1 MKKLLLTGLLI
12 SPICQLFGQQLE
24 FAHTQNEIG
33 TEASL
38 KVIYDHSNQF
48 IVTGYT
54 QIVSGGGGTNGA
66 SNTWVK
72 KYDSNGILLWS
83 VQTDY
88 TGTISQEGAE
98 VSSISVDS
106 ENNIYIA
113 GTFQSESVTFGGVTY
128 SVPANGYL
136 NLFYAKI
143 NPSGIVQWVKGVEE
157 SHFSL
162 NAVMGSTISV
172 TPDDH
177 LILTGGYFKGVII
190 GTDTLAGDQAASV
203 GMTPFGFYAKLDHEG
218 TPIWA
223 KRFKNLV
230 TGAYNSF
237 SGIGSTAIDDDGNLF
252 FMMGLDSAVVM
263 GSDTI
268 SSPYLTAVVK
278 TDPSG
283 EFIRAVIPQ
292 SGYDITRQ
300 IVLDKCGNILLLGEF
315 LNAIQI
321 ESTVLTAGSASDR
334 AVFVAKLDN
343 DLDLMWMKQ
352 FRSSGADLSSGIAC
366 NDRNDVFFTIEFWGE
381 INYDG
386 PFTPSPLGMMDAL
399 LIKLDE
405 DGNFVWHKHSAG
417 SGNTSVSGVSVSPSN
432 QIIIAGRYQGQEN
445 FDGTIINSTP
455 TNLPDVWFAAF
466 EDTTLALLPADCQ
479 GDLGL
484 NSFTKQTD
492 MLIYPNPA
500 KETISITF
508 HGTVDRAE
516 LTITD
521 LSGRLMHA
529 AVLEAKT
536 PLISTEAFPEGMYL
550 VRVKQADGSISA
562 GKFVVKR

>member
-1 MKKLLLTGLLI
+1 MGLLI
-12 SPICQLFGQQLE
+12 SPIHQLFGQQLE
-24 FAHTQNEIG
+24 FARTQNENG
-33 TEASL
+33 TEASI

-54 QIVSGGGGTNGA
+54 QIISGGGGTNGA

-72 KYDSNGILLWS
+72 KYGSNGVLLWS
-83 VQTDY
+83 VQTNY
-88 TGTISQEGAE
+88 TGTINQEGAE
-98 VSSISVDS
+98 VSGISVDS
-106 ENNIYIA
+106 ENNIYIT
-113 GTFQSESVTFGGVTY
+113 GTFQSESVTLGGITY

-157 SHFSL
+157 SHFPL
-162 NAVMGSTISV
+162 NTVMGSTISV
-172 TPDDH
+172 TPDDQ

-190 GTDTLAGDQAASV
+190 GNDTLAGDPAATA
-203 GMTPFGFYAKLDHEG
+203 GMTPFGFYAKLDHDG
-218 TPIWA
+218 IPIWA
-223 KRFKNLV
+223 KRFENLV

-237 SGIGSTAIDDDGNLF
+237 SGVASTEIDDDGNLF

-263 GSDTI
+263 GNDTI
-268 SSPYLTAVVK
+268 SSSYLTAVVK

-292 SGYDITRQ
+292 ASYDITRQ
-300 IVLDKCGNILLLGEF
+300 ITLDKCGNVLLLGEF

-321 ESTVLTAGSASDR
+321 ESTILTAGSASAR
-334 AVFVAKLDN
+334 AVFVAKMDN

-352 FRSSGADLSSGIAC
+352 FHSSGADLSSGIAC
-366 NDRNDVFFTIEFWGE
+366 NDRNDVFFAFEFWGE

-386 PFTPSPLGMMDAL
+386 PYTPSPLGMMDAL

-405 DGNFVWHKHSAG
+405 NGNLVWHKHSTG
-417 SGNTSVSGVSVSPSN
+417 SGNTSTSSVSVSPSN
-432 QIIIAGRYQGQEN
+432 HILMAGRYLGQEN

-455 TNLPDVWFAAF
+455 TNLPDVWLAAF
-466 EDTTLALLPADCQ
+466 EDTTLALLPADCLE
-479 GDLGL
+479 DLGL
-484 NSFTKQTD
+484 NSFAKQTE

-500 KETISITF
+500 QEKVSITF
-508 HGTVDRAE
+508 HGVVDRAE

-521 LSGRLMHA
+521 LSGRIMHT
-529 AVLEAKT
+529 VILEVKT

-550 VRVKQADGSISA
+550 VRVKQADGIVST

>member
-1 MKKLLLTGLLI
+1 MGLLI
-12 SPICQLFGQQLE
+12 SPIQHLFGQQLE
-24 FAHTQNEIG
+24 FARTQNETG
-33 TEASL
+33 TEASV

-54 QIVSGGGGTNGA
+54 QIIPGGVGGTNGA

-72 KYDSNGILLWS
+72 KYDANGMILWS
-83 VQTDY
+83 VQTNY
-88 TGTISQEGAE
+88 TGTVNQEGAE
-98 VSSISVDS
+98 VSSVSVDS

-113 GTFQSESVTFGGVTY
+113 GTFISESVTLGGVTY
-128 SVPANGYL
+128 SVPANGKL

-143 NPSGIVQWVKGVEE
+143 NASGIVQWVKGVEE

-162 NAVMGSTISV
+162 NPVMASTISV
-172 TPDDH
+172 TPDDQ

-190 GTDTLAGDQAASV
+190 GNDTLAGDPLSSLV
-203 GMTPFGFYAKLDHEG
+203 GMTPFGFYAKLDTNG

-223 KRFKNLV
+223 KSFSNLV
-230 TGAYNSF
+230 TNAYNSF
-237 SGIGSTAIDDDGNLF
+237 SGIASTAIDDEGNLF

-263 GSDTI
+263 GNDTI

-278 TDPSG
+278 TDPAG
-283 EFIRAVIPQ
+283 EFIRAVIPKA
-292 SGYDITRQ
+292 SYDITRQ
-300 IVLDKCGNILLLGEF
+300 IALDKCGNILLLGEF

-321 ESTVLTAGSASDR
+321 ESTILIAGSASSR

-343 DLDLMWMKQ
+343 DLDLVWMKQ
-352 FRSSGADLSSGIAC
+352 FHSTGADLSSGIAC
-366 NDRNDVFFTIEFWGE
+366 NDRNDVFFAFEFWGE
-381 INYDG
+381 INYDE

-405 DGNFVWHKHSAG
+405 DGNFVWHKHSMG
-417 SGNTSVSGVSVSPSN
+417 SGNTSTSSVSVSPAN
-432 QIIIAGRYQGQEN
+432 HILMAGRYLGQEN

-455 TNLPDVWFAAF
+455 VNLSDVWFAAF

-479 GDLGL
+479 EDLGL
-484 NSFTKQTD
+484 NSFTKQTN

-500 KETISITF
+500 QDNVSIAF
-508 HGTVDRAE
+508 HGTVHQTQ

-521 LSGRLMHA
+521 ISGRIMHA
-529 AVLEAKT
+529 IVLENKT
-536 PLISTEAFPEGMYL
+536 PLISTAAFPEGMYL
-550 VRVKQADGSISA
+550 VRVQQADGIIST
-562 GKFVVKR
+562 GKFIVKR

>member
-1 MKKLLLTGLLI
+1 MGLLI
-12 SPICQLFGQQLE
+12 SPIHQLFGQQLE
-24 FAHTQNEIG
+24 FAHTQNQTG
-33 TEASL
+33 TEASI
-38 KVIYDHSNQF
+38 KAIYDHSNQF

-54 QIVSGGGGTNGA
+54 QIIPGGVGGTNGA

-72 KYDSNGILLWS
+72 KYNANGMILWS
-83 VQTDY
+83 VQTNY
-88 TGTISQEGAE
+88 TGTVNQEGAE
-98 VSSISVDS
+98 VNSISVDS

-113 GTFQSESVTFGGVTY
+113 GTFISESVTLGGVTY
-128 SVPANGYL
+128 SVPANGKL

-143 NPSGIVQWVKGVEE
+143 SASGIVQWVKGVEE
-157 SHFSL
+157 SHFPL
-162 NAVMGSTISV
+162 NPVMASTISV
-172 TPDDH
+172 TPDDQ

-190 GTDTLAGDQAASV
+190 GNDTLAGDPAAGV
-203 GMTPFGFYAKLDHEG
+203 GMTPFGFYAKLDNNG

-223 KRFKNLV
+223 KNFSNLV
-230 TGAYNSF
+230 TNAYNSF
-237 SGIGSTAIDDDGNLF
+237 TGIASTAIDDEGNLF

-263 GSDTI
+263 GNDTI
-268 SSPYLTAVVK
+268 SSSYLTAVVK

-292 SGYDITRQ
+292 ASYDITRQ
-300 IVLDKCGNILLLGEF
+300 IVLDKCGNVLLLGEF

-321 ESTVLTAGSASDR
+321 ESTLLTAGSASNR
-334 AVFVAKLDN
+334 AVFVAKMDN

-352 FRSSGADLSSGIAC
+352 FHSSGADLSSGIAC
-366 NDRNDVFFTIEFWGE
+366 NDRNDVFFAFEFWGE

-386 PFTPSPLGMMDAL
+386 PYTPSPLGMMDAL

-405 DGNFVWHKHSAG
+405 NGNLVWHKHSTG
-417 SGNTSVSGVSVSPSN
+417 SGNTSTSSVSVSPSN
-432 QIIIAGRYQGQEN
+432 HILMAGRYLGQEN

-455 TNLPDVWFAAF
+455 VNLSDVWFAAF
-466 EDTTLALLPADCQ
+466 EDTTLALLPADCLE
-479 GDLGL
+479 DLGL
-484 NSFTKQTD
+484 HSFTKQIE

-500 KETISITF
+500 QEKVSITF
-508 HGTVDRAE
+508 HGDVHRAE

-521 LSGRLMHA
+521 LSGRLMHS

-536 PLISTEAFPEGMYL
+536 PLISTADFPEGMYFVC
-550 VRVKQADGSISA
+550 VRQADGIIST